1 MREKTKILRAGQD
14 PEPETGAVTVPIF
27 QTATYQKKE
36 LGTEQPFEY
45 SREGNPTSDKLEDS
59 LTALEN
65 GTGAVTFSSGMATI
79 VALMTSL
86 EEGDHVVAS
95 EELYGGTVRL
105 FNEVLD
111 NLGLEF
117 SYIDTSDPERFHES
131 LRPDTKMVFIETPT
145 NPTLRLTDIQKVC
158 ELASGHDLTVVVDN
172 TFLSPYFQ
180 KPIELGADV
189 VVHSLTKYI
198 SGHNDLIGGAA
209 ILNDEEWKDQL
220 EFMRKT
226 IGPPLAPTEAYLTL
240 RGIKTLS
247 VRMER
252 HEANAKE
259 LAAFLDDHEAV
270 NRVNYPGLESHP
282 EHDIARK
289 QMSGFG
295 GMLSC
300 ELKAGLDTAVNLVSS
315 TDYWIFADSL
325 GGCDSLISH
334 PATQSHED
342 VPREIREEQ
351 GITDGLVRLSP
362 GLEDVEDLKEDLAKQ
377 LDRI

>member
-1 MREKTKILRAGQD
+1 MRENTRILRAGQD
-14 PEPETGAVTVPIF
+14 PDPETGAVTVPIY
-27 QTATYQKKE
+27 QTATYKKKE
-36 LGTEQPFEY
+36 LGKDQTFEY
-45 SREGNPTSDKLEDS
+45 SREGNPTSHQLEES
-59 LTALEN
+59 MTALEN
-65 GTGAVTFSSGMATI
+65 GAGAVTFSSGMATI
-79 VALMTSL
+79 VALLTSL
-86 EEGDHVVAS
+86 EEGDHIVAS
-95 EELYGGTVRL
+95 EELYGGTIRL

-111 NLGLEF
+111 DLGLEF
-117 SYIDTSDPERFHES
+117 TYANTSDLSGFTDA
-131 LRPDTKMVFIETPT
+131 LRPSTKMVFIETPT
-145 NPTLRLTDIQKVC
+145 NPTLRLTDIQRVC
-158 ELASGHDLTVVVDN
+158 ELVEDRDLTVVVDN

-180 KPIELGADV
+180 KPIDLGADV
-189 VVHSLTKYI
+189 VVHSLTKYL
-198 SGHNDLIGGAA
+198 SGHNDLIGGVAVV
-209 ILNDEEWKDQL
+209 NDEEWLEQL
-220 EFMRKT
+220 EFMLKT

-252 HEANAKE
+252 HEENAKE
-259 LAAFLDDHEAV
+259 LASFLQEHEAV
-270 NRVNYPGLESHP
+270 NRVNYPGLETHP
-282 EHDIARK
+282 EYEIAKK

-315 TDYWIFADSL
+315 TEYWIFADSL

-342 VPREIREEQ
+342 VPREVREEQ

-377 LDRI
+377 LDQI